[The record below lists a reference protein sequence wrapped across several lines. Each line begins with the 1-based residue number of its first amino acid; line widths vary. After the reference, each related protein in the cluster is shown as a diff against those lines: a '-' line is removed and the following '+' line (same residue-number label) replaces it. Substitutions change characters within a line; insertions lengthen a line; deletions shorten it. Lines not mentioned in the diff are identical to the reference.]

1 MRKYQSSKN
10 QMKLNHTIIILLLA
24 ALTLCSC
31 NRENRLNPDKSATLY
46 NVSYGSHNRHKL
58 DIVLPANRTSE
69 TPVVLFIHGGAWVSG
84 TKEVFLN
91 EIKMFAGSGIACA
104 TMNYRY
110 ASKLFKVH
118 HPALPEDIRLAVDF
132 IASKADKWTISPSKF
147 GVVGHSAGGHLSL
160 ITAYNFNNGQIKAA
174 ASWAGPVDLT
184 NPDQLSV
191 GLSGEM
197 FEVYMGTPLNSN
209 ADSLKYRNASPYYAV
224 NSQSVPTLLVYA
236 TQDEA
241 VPYSNAQLMEQRLAG
256 LNNDYKI
263 VTLTGA
269 PHIWTG
275 SYLETARN
283 ETLQWF
289 LSRLNE

>member
-1 MRKYQSSKN
+1 MSQR
-10 QMKLNHTIIILLLA
+10 TIIIILTALA
-24 ALTLCSC
+24 FCSC
-31 NRENRLNPDKSATLY
+31 NREDILDPAKSTTLY

-58 DIVLPANRTSE
+58 DIVLPANRNSD
-69 TPVVLFIHGGAWVSG
+69 TPVVIFIHGGAWVSG

-91 EIKMFAGSGIACA
+91 EIKMFAGAGIACA

-110 ASKLFKVH
+110 ASGLFKVH
-118 HPALPEDIRLAVDF
+118 HPALPEDIRLAVDY
-132 IASKADKWTISPSKF
+132 ISSRADKWDISPSKF
-147 GVVGHSAGGHLSL
+147 GLAGHSAGGHLSL
-160 ITAYNFNNGQIKAA
+160 ITAYSFHNGKIKAA
-174 ASWAGPVDLT
+174 ASWAGPVDMT

-197 FEVYMGTPLNSN
+197 FEVYMGTPLNSSS
-209 ADSLKYRNASPYYAV
+209 DSLKYRNASPYYAV
-224 NSQSVPTLLVYA
+224 NAQSVPTLLVYA

-241 VPYSNAQLMEQRLAG
+241 VPYSNALMMEQKLTEM
-256 LNNDYKI
+256 NNDFKL

-269 PHIWTG
+269 THIWTG

-289 LSRLNE
+289 QLKLAE